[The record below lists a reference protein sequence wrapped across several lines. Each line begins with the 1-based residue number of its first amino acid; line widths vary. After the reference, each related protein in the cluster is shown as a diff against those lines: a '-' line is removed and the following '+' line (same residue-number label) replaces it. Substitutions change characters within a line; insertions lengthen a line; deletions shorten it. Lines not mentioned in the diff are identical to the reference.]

1 MMQHRV
7 AVGAESARTCSHIL
21 KICKRL
27 YQQDALMA
35 GVSGYGDNVFPT
47 RNIPGNK
54 GQYRGLAPLHLLTF
68 SVPQDKF
75 KAGNGAPCFTDE

>member
-1 MMQHRV
+1 
-7 AVGAESARTCSHIL
+7 
-21 KICKRL
+21 
-27 YQQDALMA
+27 MA